1 MELFEYDA
9 LFELNQPTRIR
20 LDLPDAEV
28 IHFQI
33 FFSPKESKRL
43 YNNLYDT
50 IAWQQDQIKI
60 FGKLIDLPRLTA
72 WVGEEG
78 ALYTYSGI
86 AMQPQPWSKALL
98 FIKKRI
104 EKEAGVVFT
113 NCLLNLYRTGKD
125 SVGWHQDNEPELGK
139 NPTIGSVS
147 FGATRA
153 FQLKHR
159 YRKDLKKITIP
170 LTDGSFL
177 LMQETTQHFW
187 KHQIPKTTKI
197 VKPRI
202 NLTFRIIK

>member
-1 MELFEYDA
+1 MEVIDYGELFES
-9 LFELNQPTRIR
+9 NQPTRIR

-28 IHFQI
+28 IHIQK

-72 WVGEEG
+72 WIGEEDE
-78 ALYTYSGI
+78 LYTYSGI
-86 AMQPQPWSKALL
+86 AMQPQPWNKALL

-104 EKEAGVVFT
+104 EKEADVVFT

-125 SVGWHQDNEPELGK
+125 SVGWHQDNEPELGQ
-139 NPTIGSVS
+139 NPIIGSVS
-147 FGATRA
+147 FGATRS

-159 YRKDLKKITIP
+159 YRKDLKKVTIP

-177 LMQETTQHFW
+177 LMQGTTQHFW
-187 KHQIPKTTKI
+187 KHQIPKTTK
-197 VKPRI
+197 VVAPRI